1 MIRRLTAAVR
11 DRLPFPL
18 THGGAAYRRYQLL
31 LRRLETRT
39 TEEIRAWQLKRLR
52 ALLRRA
58 VERTDFYREHYR
70 AAGVAPED
78 LRGLEDLARFPV
90 ITKDDVREHGRRM
103 ICRDLPAG
111 SLHEVRTSGST
122 GAPLV
127 LWVDVAAAAR
137 ERAAVVHQWERA
149 GYRDGAGRVEFRGLV
164 ESGELFQDFQ
174 RDRVLRVNVN
184 RMEPADLPE
193 LLDGLARCPH
203 PYWHGYPHA
212 LERLARLLEPQGL
225 PAQVRPPRAILLASE
240 LVTEGLVEL
249 LERVF
254 PASRLFAHYG
264 LAERV
269 ALAGWIGESRAYHF
283 LPGYG
288 VVEVDGLGRLIG
300 TSLINDAMPLI
311 RYRTTDLLGGFH
323 PDPTLYPGLFPV
335 AERVEGR
342 EHDNLRTTAGAFVS
356 PGLLYHCF
364 KDGVS
369 YLACRVIQHSLTQL
383 EVQVERR
390 LPEAEVRAEFRGI
403 AARLKAVFGAGMAVE
418 LTLLEHIPR
427 QPSGKFKWVESRLPV

>member
-1 MIRRLTAAVR
+1 MIRRLASAIR
-11 DRLPFPL
+11 DRLPYSL
-18 THGGAAYRRYQLL
+18 IHGSAPYRDYLRL
-31 LRRLETRT
+31 LRQLETRS

-52 ALLRRA
+52 ALLQRA
-58 VERTDFYREHYR
+58 VEQTDFYREHYR
-70 AAGVAPED
+70 AAGVGPED

-90 ITKDDVREHGRRM
+90 ITKEEVREHGRRM
-103 ICRDLPAG
+103 ICRDLSAG
-111 SLHEVRTSGST
+111 RLHEVHTSGST
-122 GAPLV
+122 GAPLI
-127 LWVDVAAAAR
+127 LYVDVAAAAR
-137 ERAAVVHQWERA
+137 ERAAVVHQWMRT

-164 ESGELFQDFQ
+164 ESGDLFQDFR

-203 PYWHGYPHA
+203 PFWHGYPHA

-225 PAQVRPPRAILLASE
+225 PARVHPPRAILLASE
-240 LVTEGLVEL
+240 LVTDGLVEL
-249 LERVF
+249 LMRVF
-254 PASRLFAHYG
+254 PASRLYAHYG

-269 ALAGWIGESRAYHF
+269 ALGGWIDESRAYHF

-288 VVEVDGLGRLIG
+288 VVEVDEMGRLIG

-311 RYRTTDLLGGFH
+311 RYRTTDLLGGFN
-323 PDPTLYPGLFPV
+323 PGPTLHPGLFPV

-369 YLACRVIQHSLTQL
+369 YLACRVIQHSLTRL

-390 LPEAEVRAEFRGI
+390 LPEAEVRTEFSGI
-403 AARLKAVFGAGMAVE
+403 AARLKAVFGAGMVVD

-427 QPSGKFKWVESRLPV
+427 QPSGKFKWVESRLPS